1 MACIYSR
8 SGIIRRNRKRKY
20 DAAVP
25 DHLSPVTVTG
35 SHVSDA
41 ATSSLQSNLA
51 MDIEVTRNRLQGLDA
66 SPQTSLRALSS
77 LSEACAAI
85 WHDDWELDKACNK
98 FHLFED
104 RAISWADA
112 FVAGLK
118 RDRPLF
124 ISVPPE
130 VLDHLRA
137 SRPQQVQQRAW
148 LVMYYGIILN
158 FVSSTDPG
166 DEYTKA
172 KLRRN
177 LWLAL
182 NDARLLLEPSEA
194 NIHALIL
201 LAVDVEEFTNPS
213 LCWMLV
219 TNACRMLQALGVR
232 HRRFDSRTQDR
243 RVVMFWHL
251 NLVDIGL
258 ALIFGRPPTFHR
270 AMAREIPLPTLS
282 QLLSFQPHVTPAGA
296 PALFGAHYTHQMFL
310 LSRVMA
316 DIWYRLHE
324 ETTPN
329 DRNIESTKQDL
340 ESWYRQTQRILEAA
354 AMAEKPFLNANNAA
368 SIDLSLCSV
377 GFQYEYLFILLARSS
392 TQMRAQCIESS
403 KRMLRL
409 LQNMV
414 ADSEAPSDGMAW
426 HLLCGPFTPFLDLFG
441 ELISNGKGESDE
453 NKEALAAME
462 NLPVFLGKMSPRSS
476 LAAKLEQ
483 VALVLVQHARYVTH
497 PRARRIGEEAGGS
510 SLEGALPDHWPSTT
524 NMLDWDSF
532 FNYATAAPV
541 SGQLQGENYEA
552 EPSDLA
558 TWTNDFFGNAFVDW
572 VGWDAQG

>member
-1 MACIYSR
+1 M
-8 SGIIRRNRKRKY
+8 GT
-20 DAAVP
+20 
-25 DHLSPVTVTG
+25 L
-35 SHVSDA
+35 
-41 ATSSLQSNLA
+41 
-51 MDIEVTRNRLQGLDA
+51 
-66 SPQTSLRALSS
+66 TSLAT
-77 LSEACAAI
+77 
-85 WHDDWELDKACNK
+85 
-98 FHLFED
+98 
-104 RAISWADA
+104 A

-166 DEYTKA
+166 NEDTKA
-172 KLRRN
+172 KLRCN

-194 NIHALIL
+194 NINALIL
-201 LAVDVEEFTNPS
+201 LAVDVEEFTKPS

-329 DRNIESTKQDL
+329 ERSIEATKQDL
-340 ESWYRQTQRILEAA
+340 ELWYQQAQRVLIDFRQVWPLIADMSMQILEAA
-354 AMAEKPFLNANNAA
+354 AMAEKPFLDANDAA

-377 GFQYEYLFILLARSS
+377 GFQYQYLFILLARSS
-392 TQMRAQCIESS
+392 TRMRAQCIESS

-414 ADSEAPSDGMAW
+414 PDSEGPSDGMAW

-441 ELISNGKGESDE
+441 ELISNGKGESEE

-462 NLPVFLGKMSPRSS
+462 NLPIFLGKMSSRSS

-483 VALVLVQHARYVTH
+483 VAVVLVQHARYVIH
-497 PRARRIGEEAGGS
+497 PQGMQGS
-510 SLEGALPDHWPSTT
+510 E
-524 NMLDWDSF
+524 
-532 FNYATAAPV
+532 
-541 SGQLQGENYEA
+541 
-552 EPSDLA
+552 
-558 TWTNDFFGNAFVDW
+558 
-572 VGWDAQG
+572 